1 MVAAMIVTAFVL
13 GLAARFVG
21 LPPMVGFLAAGF
33 VLNAMGVEGG
43 PGLDRIADLGVQL
56 LLFSIGLKLDLR
68 SLLKPQIWATA
79 SIHMGITVGLF
90 AALIQLLAVVGL
102 AAFAGL
108 DWTTSLLLAFA
119 FSFSS
124 TVFAVKAFD
133 EKGESSSLPARVAIG
148 ILIVQDLFAVI
159 FLTAS
164 KGEDDIGAILRISL
178 PRLEA
183 ASHKNVANSHA

>member
-68 SLLKPQIWATA
+68 S
-79 SIHMGITVGLF
+79 
-90 AALIQLLAVVGL
+90 
-102 AAFAGL
+102 
-108 DWTTSLLLAFA
+108 
-119 FSFSS
+119 
-124 TVFAVKAFD
+124 
-133 EKGESSSLPARVAIG
+133 
-148 ILIVQDLFAVI
+148 
-159 FLTAS
+159 
-164 KGEDDIGAILRISL
+164 
-178 PRLEA
+178 
-183 ASHKNVANSHA
+183 